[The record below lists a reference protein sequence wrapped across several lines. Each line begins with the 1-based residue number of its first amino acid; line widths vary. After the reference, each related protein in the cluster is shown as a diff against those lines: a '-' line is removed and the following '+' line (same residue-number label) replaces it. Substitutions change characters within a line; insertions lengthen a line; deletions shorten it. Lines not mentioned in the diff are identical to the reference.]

1 MAYWLERKD
10 QFEHFGVFFPVLIR
24 RDSLLWISTAQI
36 NALDKLN
43 LHWRDLFMEEDN
55 LVDKYIRHAA
65 SFDIALEE
73 EAAAIE
79 AIFISIKSKAFGAD
93 KSLESFV
100 EAEKVKMIKVV
111 EHIEQ
116 RIKRALK
123 KNEETS
129 VNQIKNLKSKLFP
142 NNGLQERHDNFIQFY
157 LSLGPSFMEKLKE
170 VCHPMKTEFIVIT
183 NY

>member
-1 MAYWLERKD
+1 M
-10 QFEHFGVFFPVLIR
+10 
-24 RDSLLWISTAQI
+24 
-36 NALDKLN
+36 
-43 LHWRDLFMEEDN
+43 
-55 LVDKYIRHAA
+55 
-65 SFDIALEE
+65 
-73 EAAAIE
+73 
-79 AIFISIKSKAFGAD
+79 
-93 KSLESFV
+93 
-100 EAEKVKMIKVV
+100 V

-116 RIKRALK
+116 RIRRALK